1 MKKEMKKNIEESTHV
16 AYHTVRS
23 FARAVGITYKTIYD
37 ILKGKKAQQKTLDKI
52 WEAGFNPHTFKQEV
66 KPYIHKKGCVPDAGA
81 VKPKNK
87 AKVWQDFDSITE
99 YVKKSRP

>member
-37 ILKGKKAQQKTLDKI
+37 MLKGKKAQQKTLDKI
-52 WEAGFNPHTFKQEV
+52 EKAGFCPKTFKQV
-66 KPYIHKKGCVPDAGA
+66 KKPYIQKKGCVPDSG
-81 VKPKNK
+81 
-87 AKVWQDFDSITE
+87 
-99 YVKKSRP
+99 VKKSRS